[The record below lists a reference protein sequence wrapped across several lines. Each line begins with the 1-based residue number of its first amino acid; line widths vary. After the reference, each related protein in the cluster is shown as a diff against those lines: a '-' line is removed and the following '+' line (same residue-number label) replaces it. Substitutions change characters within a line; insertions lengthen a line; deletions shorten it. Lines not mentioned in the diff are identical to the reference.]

1 MKILLVEDSRRL
13 QKAIVTGL
21 KKSGYAVDAT
31 GDGEEGLWFAE
42 SNDYDVIILDVMLP
56 NLDGLSILSR
66 LREKEKDVFVLML
79 TARDTLEDKLAGL
92 KLGADDYLVK
102 PFAFEELLARIQA
115 LIRRKYGAKKKSI
128 IIKDLEIDLSSR
140 IVLKNGIMINL
151 LPREYALLEF
161 LALNKGALVT
171 RTQIEQ
177 HIYDEQV
184 APISNVVDSA
194 ICSLRKKID
203 NPEEPSLIITRRGMG
218 YIIE

>member
-42 SNDYDVIILDVMLP
+42 SNEYDVIILDIMLP
-56 NLDGLSILSR
+56 NLDGLEILSR
-66 LREKEKDVFVLML
+66 VREKEKDVFVLML
-79 TARDTLEDKLAGL
+79 TARDTLQDKLAGL

-115 LIRRKYGAKKKSI
+115 LIRRKYGAKKNSI
-128 IIKDLEIDLSSR
+128 MIKDMEIDLSSR
-140 IVLKNGIMINL
+140 IVLKNGKGINL

-161 LALNKGALVT
+161 LSLNKGSLVT

-184 APISNVVDSA
+184 APLSNVVDSA

-203 NPEEPSLIITRRGMG
+203 DPGEPSLIITRRGMG

>member
-1 MKILLVEDSRRL
+1 MKILLVEDSKRL

-42 SNDYDVIILDVMLP
+42 SNDYDVVILDIMLP

-66 LREKEKDVFVLML
+66 LREKGKDVFVLML
-79 TARDTLEDKLAGL
+79 TARDTLQDKLAGL

-115 LIRRKYGAKKKSI
+115 LIRRKYGAKKNSI
-128 IIKDLEIDLSSR
+128 NIKDLEIDLSSR
-140 IVLKNGIMINL
+140 IVFKNCHKIDL

-161 LALNKGALVT
+161 LALNKGAIVT

-184 APISNVVDSA
+184 SPLSNVVDSA

-203 NPEEPSLIITRRGMG
+203 NPDETSIIITRRGMG

>member
-184 APISNVVDSA
+184 APLSNVVDSA

-203 NPEEPSLIITRRGMG
+203 DPEEPSLIITRRGMG

>member
-1 MKILLVEDSRRL
+1 MKILLVEDSQRL

-21 KKSGYAVDAT
+21 KKSGYVVDAT

-42 SNDYDVIILDVMLP
+42 SHDYDVIILDIMLP
-56 NLDGLSILSR
+56 KMDGLTILNR
-66 LREKEKDVFVLML
+66 LREKGRDVFVLML
-79 TARDTLEDKLAGL
+79 TAKDTLEDKLAGL

-115 LIRRKYGAKKKSI
+115 LVRRKYGAKKNSI
-128 IIKDLEIDLSSR
+128 LIKDLEIDLSSR
-140 IVLKNGIMINL
+140 SVLRNGRGINL

-184 APISNVVDSA
+184 SPLSNVVDSA
-194 ICSLRKKID
+194 ICTLRKKVD
-203 NPEEPSLIITRRGMG
+203 TPGGSSIIQTRRGMG

>member
-21 KKSGYAVDAT
+21 KKSGYSVDAT

-42 SNDYDVIILDVMLP
+42 SNDYDVIILDIMLP

-66 LREKEKDVFVLML
+66 VREKERDVFVLML
-79 TARDTLEDKLAGL
+79 TARDTLQDKLAGL

-128 IIKDLEIDLSSR
+128 NIKDLEIDLSSR
-140 IVLKNGIMINL
+140 IVFKNGKMLNL

-161 LALNKGALVT
+161 LALKKGTLVT